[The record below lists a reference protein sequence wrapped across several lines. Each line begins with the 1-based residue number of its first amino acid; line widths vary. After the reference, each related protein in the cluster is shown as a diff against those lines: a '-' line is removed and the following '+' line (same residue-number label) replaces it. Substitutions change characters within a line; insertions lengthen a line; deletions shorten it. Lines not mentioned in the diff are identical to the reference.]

1 MRKKDRKK
9 AIIFGIG
16 NNSRQDDGL
25 GWMFLDFLEGQ
36 NKNIALEYEYQL
48 QIEAAI

>member
-9 AIIFGIG
+9 VIIFGIG

-25 GWMFLDFLEGQ
+25 GWMFLNFLDGQ
-36 NKNIALEYEYQL
+36 NKNISFK
-48 QIEAAI
+48 